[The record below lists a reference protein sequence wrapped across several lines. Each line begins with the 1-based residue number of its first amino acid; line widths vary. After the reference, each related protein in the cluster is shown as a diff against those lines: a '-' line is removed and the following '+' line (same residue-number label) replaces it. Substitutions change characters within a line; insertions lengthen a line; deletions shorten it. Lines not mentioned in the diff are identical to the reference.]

1 MKQEEYADIF
11 LELLYG
17 KEAGQIIM
25 IFLQAAI
32 TCNRIS

>member
-25 IFLQAAI
+25 IFF
-32 TCNRIS
+32 TGSNYV